1 MNNQQL
7 DAFPAKVENL
17 MQSIPLDRYLELLD
31 KEAKLQ
37 ALEMAGVD
45 NWEGY
50 DFAMEIL
57 WSDEE
62 E

>member
-1 MNNQQL
+1 
-7 DAFPAKVENL
+7 